1 MFVLRRNASCIL
13 VFQETVDSS
22 LQIVHDIATE
32 NFGTL
37 CLTISCRSLNIAIN
51 TERYEGSR
59 QKVDLAAVVLQE
71 VGVNRHGGK
80 NKFDYYN

>member
-1 MFVLRRNASCIL
+1 MD
-13 VFQETVDSS
+13 TS

-37 CLTISCRSLNIAIN
+37 CLTVSYRSLNVAIN

-80 NKFDYYN
+80 NLKFVTLTKTIPYYHL

>member
-1 MFVLRRNASCIL
+1 M
-13 VFQETVDSS
+13 DSS
-22 LQIVHDIATE
+22 LQMVYDISTE

-37 CLTISCRSLNIAIN
+37 CLTISYRSLNIAIN

-59 QKVDLAAVVLQE
+59 QKVDLAAVVLQD

-80 NKFDYYN
+80 NIIDIFK

>member
-1 MFVLRRNASCIL
+1 MNLKTLNTMY
-13 VFQETVDSS
+13 VFQEAVDSS

-37 CLTISCRSLNIAIN
+37 CLTISYRSLNVAIN
-51 TERYEGSR
+51 SERYEGSR

-80 NKFDYYN
+80 YFNFIYFN